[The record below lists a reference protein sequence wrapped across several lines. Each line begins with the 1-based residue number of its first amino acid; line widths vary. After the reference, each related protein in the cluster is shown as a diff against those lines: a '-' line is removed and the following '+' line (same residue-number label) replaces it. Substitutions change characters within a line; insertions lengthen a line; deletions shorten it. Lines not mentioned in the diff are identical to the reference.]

1 MPIITISPPLC
12 ALVAAPTSHSH
23 WLFLARNVFLLPLP
37 PPHSHWL
44 VLVRTRIPQCLGA
57 AVLLLSPC
65 VAQHNRKQLT
75 TGGCSSRSLSLW
87 LHGLVAGL
95 VVEHSVRWAGLSVGP
110 SAHLGLSRSDPGS
123 AVVQQMCHLRFR
135 GVDFLPPGDSV
146 ETIGFS

>member
-1 MPIITISPPLC
+1 MCSCCRPHLTLTL
-12 ALVAAPTSHSH
+12 AVLGEERVLVAAAPTS
-23 WLFLARNVFLLPLP
+23 LT
-37 PPHSHWL
+37 L
-44 VLVRTRIPQCLGA
+44 VGLGEDKDSP
-57 AVLLLSPC
+57 VL
-65 VAQHNRKQLT
+65 R
-75 TGGCSSRSLSLW
+75 GCSSCSLSLL

-110 SAHLGLSRSDPGS
+110 SAHSGLSRSDPGS